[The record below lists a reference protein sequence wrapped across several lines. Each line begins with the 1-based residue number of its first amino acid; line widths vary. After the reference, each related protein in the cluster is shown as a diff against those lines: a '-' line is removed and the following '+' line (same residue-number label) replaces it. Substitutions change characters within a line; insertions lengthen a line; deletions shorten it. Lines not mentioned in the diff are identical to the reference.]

1 MRYKISSQDTIIEVN
16 EAWVDF
22 AVANDVPDLEP
33 SQVLGQPLW
42 RFISGAEVQHLYEL
56 LLSRVRH
63 TQGTLVLPF
72 RCDAPALRRFMEL
85 AMTAQPDGAVELITW
100 LVRTEPRDAVSLLTP
115 GGEPGQPLLAI
126 CSWCKR
132 IRLAETAWVEVE
144 EAVVRLGL
152 FQMDV
157 LPQLTHG
164 VCPDCYAAV
173 MRALSARPEEA
184 SHGTLGERERRT

>member
-1 MRYKISSQDTIIEVN
+1 MNAMRYRISSHDTIIEVN

-22 AVANDVPDLEP
+22 AVANGVPDLGP
-33 SQVLGQPLW
+33 AQVLGQPLW
-42 RFISGAEVQHLYEL
+42 HFISGVEVRHLYEL

-63 TQGTLVLPF
+63 TQETLVLPF
-72 RCDAPALRRFMEL
+72 RCDAPALRRFMEMT
-85 AMTAQPDGAVELITW
+85 MTALADGTVECVTR

-115 GGEPGQPLLAI
+115 GGEPGQPLLTI

-132 IRLAETAWVEVE
+132 VQLTETAWVEIE

-152 FQMDV
+152 FHRDT

-164 VCPDCYAAV
+164 VCHTCYAAV
-173 MRALSARPEEA
+173 MLELSAHREEA
-184 SHGTLGERERRT
+184 SHGTLEGR